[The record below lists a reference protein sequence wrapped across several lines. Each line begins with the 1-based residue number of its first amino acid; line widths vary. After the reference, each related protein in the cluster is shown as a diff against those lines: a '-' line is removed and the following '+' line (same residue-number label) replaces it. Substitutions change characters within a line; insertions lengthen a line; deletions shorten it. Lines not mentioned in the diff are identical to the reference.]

1 MQINE
6 ICVYLAPMNLSA
18 LSNGDWIWLCLGA
31 LLIGMAKAGIS
42 GVGMLAVP
50 IMAAIFGGKPSSG
63 LVLPMLIIA
72 DMFAVV
78 YYKRHAQWPHIWAL
92 LPAAA
97 LGVLLGLAVG
107 YWADDRLFAQLI
119 AIIVFAS
126 LGLMLWQEF
135 RGLPAR
141 FTGNRIFSW
150 TFGLLGGF
158 STMIGNAAGP
168 VLNTYLLSTRLS
180 KDHFIGTA
188 AWFFFIVNLFKLPF
202 HIWVWHT
209 VNKESI
215 LLNLAVI
222 PAIALGIYIGIRTVR
237 LIPER
242 EFRYFII
249 VATIVA
255 SLKLLW

>member
-1 MQINE
+1 MS
-6 ICVYLAPMNLSA
+6 LTDLSPDNWA
-18 LSNGDWIWLCLGA
+18 WLFFGA

-72 DMFAVV
+72 DAFAVV
-78 YYKRHAQWPHIWAL
+78 YYKRHAQWAHIWAL

-97 LGVLLGLAVG
+97 VGVLLGLVVG
-107 YWADDRLFAQLI
+107 YWADDKLFAQLI
-119 AIIVFAS
+119 AVIVFAS
-126 LGLMLWQEF
+126 LALMLWQEF

-141 FTGNRIFSW
+141 VTGNRYFSW
-150 TFGLLGGF
+150 VFGLLGGF

-168 VLNTYLLSTRLS
+168 VLNTYLLSSRLS

-188 AWFFFIVNLFKLPF
+188 AWFFFLVNLFKLPF
-202 HIWVWHT
+202 HIWIWHT
-209 VNKESI
+209 VTVDSMM
-215 LLNLAVI
+215 LNLAVI